1 MAGMLARGA
10 ARGGWLGRARALA
23 VCAACGCSSSTTVQ
37 ASGTPDAANTDA
49 STAASGASD
58 ARAGGAETSTPPPM
72 DAATADSGAATPPD
86 ASSSCGPVSTT
97 WSRCAIEPLARA
109 GYQQPDGRYEL
120 SIGDPDVQY
129 DVDAGQWL
137 AWWSTGLAA
146 EYSDTPQLGI
156 KYAHSSDGV
165 AWTIQPAL
173 TIEATTS
180 ASDWDGAKVETPSV
194 LIVPS
199 NPASMRYLLY
209 YSGAPVATK
218 TVNGG
223 AVTWYQIGL
232 ATSADG
238 TSFTRLP
245 ASQSPYGEAG
255 LVLEG
260 VDAFPGMT
268 GVTDGTVADPEI
280 AWDGTTFHL
289 FFSSMPVSSSYTP
302 LAFGISHATSTDGIH
317 WTPSAGNPIAAL
329 SGSKG
334 SSVVR
339 DADGSWEMFYQND
352 TSADLAMV
360 PSTFNPQLGIWR
372 ATSPDLSAWTVPS
385 TTRDLEWDGALGTEK
400 YGWIAVGDMA
410 LVNGEYR
417 YYYPAFSTL
426 TPPSSDWVVPL
437 QGAEDAASLIVLDM
451 AQRL

>member
-1 MAGMLARGA
+1 MTLA
-10 ARGGWLGRARALA
+10 L
-23 VCAACGCSSSTTVQ
+23 CACSSSPSTLQ
-37 ASGTPDAANTDA
+37 GGSTDA
-49 STAASGASD
+49 STADGEASD
-58 ARAGGAETSTPPPM
+58 AGAGEPETSSPPVM
-72 DAATADSGAATPPD
+72 DAASNPDANAATTPD
-86 ASSSCGPVSTT
+86 ASACGPVSTT
-97 WSRCAIEPLARA
+97 WSRCAVEPLATA

-129 DVDAGQWL
+129 DADAGQWL

-146 EYSDTPQLGI
+146 DYDDTPQLGI
-156 KYAHSSDGV
+156 KYAHSTDGV

-180 ASDWDGAKVETPSV
+180 SSDWDGSKVETPTV

-199 NPASMRYLLY
+199 NPPSMRYLLY
-209 YSGAPVATK
+209 YSGAPIATK

-260 VDAFPGMT
+260 IDAFPGMT
-268 GVTDGTVADPEI
+268 GVADGTLADPEI

-289 FFSSMPVSSSYTP
+289 FFSSMPVNSSYTP

-334 SSVVR
+334 PSVVR

-352 TSADLAMV
+352 TAADLAMV

-385 TTRDLEWDGALGTEK
+385 TTRDLEWDGSLATEK

-437 QGAEDAASLIVLDM
+437 QGGQYAPSLIALDM